1 MKTSKLKKK
10 IVKNVFDKVHDNYDL
25 MNDIMSFGSHRLW
38 KKELVKIIN
47 PSQND
52 LIIDMASGTG
62 DISKIICNKYSD
74 QKIMRIDPN
83 YLMLKKGS
91 SFFKKNKKIIEICS
105 TAENIPVS
113 NNLVDTYVISFGI
126 RNTYDTQKALNEA
139 YRVTKKGG
147 KFVSLEFYK
156 IKKPILKELY
166 KVYSSLIPSIGE
178 IVVGDRKP
186 YEYLTSSIQKF
197 FTQDEFKNMLEKS
210 KFNNVNYIN
219 LMGGIV
225 SIHTAW
231 KF

>member
-10 IVKNVFDKVHDNYDL
+10 IVRNVFDKVHDNYDL

-47 PSQND
+47 ASQND

-91 SFFKKNKKIIEICS
+91 DFFKKNKKIIEICS
-105 TAENIPVS
+105 TAENIPLS

-147 KFVSLEFYK
+147 NLCVWSF
-156 IKKPILKELY
+156 IKLKNQY
-166 KVYSSLIPSIGE
+166 
-178 IVVGDRKP
+178 
-186 YEYLTSSIQKF
+186 
-197 FTQDEFKNMLEKS
+197 
-210 KFNNVNYIN
+210 
-219 LMGGIV
+219 
-225 SIHTAW
+225 
-231 KF
+231 

>member
-10 IVKNVFDKVHDNYDL
+10 IVRNVFDKVHDNYDL

-91 SFFKKNKKIIEICS
+91 DFFKKNKKIIEICS
-105 TAENIPVS
+105 TAENIP
-113 NNLVDTYVISFGI
+113 L
-126 RNTYDTQKALNEA
+126 
-139 YRVTKKGG
+139 
-147 KFVSLEFYK
+147 
-156 IKKPILKELY
+156 
-166 KVYSSLIPSIGE
+166 
-178 IVVGDRKP
+178 
-186 YEYLTSSIQKF
+186 
-197 FTQDEFKNMLEKS
+197 S
-210 KFNNVNYIN
+210 KF
-219 LMGGIV
+219 
-225 SIHTAW
+225 S
-231 KF
+231 

>member
-1 MKTSKLKKK
+1 M
-10 IVKNVFDKVHDNYDL
+10 
-25 MNDIMSFGSHRLW
+25 
-38 KKELVKIIN
+38 
-47 PSQND
+47 
-52 LIIDMASGTG
+52 
-62 DISKIICNKYSD
+62 C
-74 QKIMRIDPN
+74 
-83 YLMLKKGS
+83 
-91 SFFKKNKKIIEICS
+91 
-105 TAENIPVS
+105 
-113 NNLVDTYVISFGI
+113 
-126 RNTYDTQKALNEA
+126 
-139 YRVTKKGG
+139 
-147 KFVSLEFYK
+147 LEFYK

-166 KVYSSLIPSIGE
+166 KVYSNLIPSIGE